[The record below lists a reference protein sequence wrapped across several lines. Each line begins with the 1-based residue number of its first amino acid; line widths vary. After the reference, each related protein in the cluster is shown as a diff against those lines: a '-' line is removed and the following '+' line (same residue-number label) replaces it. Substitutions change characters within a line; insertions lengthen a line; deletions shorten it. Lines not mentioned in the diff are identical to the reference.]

1 MIRIGITISV
11 LGVLA
16 VHTATAQE
24 RKITAADLP
33 AAVKQAAAQVSQGA
47 TVRGY
52 SRETEHG
59 KVQYEVEMMVGD
71 RSRDVTIGA
80 DGTVLEVEQQ
90 EVFDSL
96 PQAVRDAL
104 TRKAGAGRITKVESL
119 TKSGK
124 LVAYEAAI
132 VTGGKRSEVQVG
144 PDGTALTH
152 EE

>member
-1 MIRIGITISV
+1 MIRTLVV
-11 LGVLA
+11 LVAIAASPALG
-16 VHTATAQE
+16 QE

-33 AAVKQAAAQVSQGA
+33 AAVRATADAQIKGA

-59 KVQYEVEMMVGD
+59 RVQYEVEMTVAG

-80 DGTVLEVEQQ
+80 DGALLEIEQQ
-90 EVFDSL
+90 VDLDSL
-96 PQAVRDAL
+96 PPAVRAAL
-104 TRKAGAGRITKVESL
+104 QKKAGAGRITRVESL
-119 TKSGK
+119 TKGGA

-132 VTGGKRSEVQVG
+132 VTAGKRSEVQVG

>member
-1 MIRIGITISV
+1 MIRSIVGTA
-11 LGVLA
+11 LLTLA
-16 VHTATAQE
+16 ALPAQAQE

-33 AAVKQAAAQVSQGA
+33 AAVRATADRQSQGA

-59 KVQYEVEMMVGD
+59 RVQYEVELMVAG
-71 RSRDVTIGA
+71 RSRDVTIGP

-90 EVFDSL
+90 VDLDSL
-96 PQAVRDAL
+96 PAPVRTAL
-104 TRKAGAGRITKVESL
+104 QKKAGSGRITRVESL
-119 TKSGK
+119 TKGGT

-132 VTGGKRSEVQVG
+132 LNAGKRSEVQVG

>member
-1 MIRIGITISV
+1 MTRTTIGTTI
-11 LGVLA
+11 LLA
-16 VHTATAQE
+16 FTAIPLTAQE

-33 AAVKQAAAQVSQGA
+33 AAVRATAQAQSQGA

-52 SRETEHG
+52 SREVEHG
-59 KVQYEVEMMVGD
+59 RVQYEVEMMIAG

-80 DGTVLEVEQQ
+80 DGTVVEIEQQ
-90 EVFDSL
+90 VAFDSL
-96 PQAVRDAL
+96 PAPVRTAL
-104 TRKAGAGRITKVESL
+104 MKKAGKGRITGVESL
-119 TKSGK
+119 TKGGT

-132 VTGGKRSEVQVG
+132 VTAGKRSEVQVG

>member
-1 MIRIGITISV
+1 MARTTIGTTILV
-11 LGVLA
+11 A
-16 VHTATAQE
+16 FTAIPLTAQE

-33 AAVKQAAAQVSQGA
+33 AAVRATAQAQSQGA

-52 SRETEHG
+52 SREVEHG
-59 KVQYEVEMMVGD
+59 RVQYEVEMMIAG

-80 DGTVLEVEQQ
+80 DGTVVEIEQQ
-90 EVFDSL
+90 VAFDSL
-96 PQAVRDAL
+96 PAPVRTAL
-104 TRKAGAGRITKVESL
+104 MKKAGKGRITGVESL
-119 TKSGK
+119 TKGGT

-132 VTGGKRSEVQVG
+132 VTAGKRSEVQVG

>member
-1 MIRIGITISV
+1 MTRATLSV
-11 LGVLA
+11 TLLLLA
-16 VHTATAQE
+16 TTALPAQE
-24 RKITAADLP
+24 RRITAADLP
-33 AAVKQAAAQVSQGA
+33 AAVRATAEQQSKGA

-59 KVQYEVEMMVGD
+59 RVQYEVEMMIAG
-71 RSRDVTIGA
+71 RSRDVTIGG
-80 DGTVLEVEQQ
+80 DGTVLEIEQQ
-90 EVFDSL
+90 VDL
-96 PQAVRDAL
+96 DAL
-104 TRKAGAGRITKVESL
+104 PAPVRAALLKKAGQGRITRVESL
-119 TKSGK
+119 TKGAV

>member
-1 MIRIGITISV
+1 MTRTTIGTTILV
-11 LGVLA
+11 A
-16 VHTATAQE
+16 FTAIPLTAQE

-33 AAVKQAAAQVSQGA
+33 AAVRATAQAQSQGA

-52 SRETEHG
+52 SREVEHG
-59 KVQYEVEMMVGD
+59 RVQYEVEMMIAG

-80 DGTVLEVEQQ
+80 DGTVVEIEQQ
-90 EVFDSL
+90 VAFDSL
-96 PQAVRDAL
+96 PAPVRTAL
-104 TRKAGAGRITKVESL
+104 MKKAGKGRITGVESL
-119 TKSGK
+119 TKGGT

-132 VTGGKRSEVQVG
+132 VTAGKRSEVQVG